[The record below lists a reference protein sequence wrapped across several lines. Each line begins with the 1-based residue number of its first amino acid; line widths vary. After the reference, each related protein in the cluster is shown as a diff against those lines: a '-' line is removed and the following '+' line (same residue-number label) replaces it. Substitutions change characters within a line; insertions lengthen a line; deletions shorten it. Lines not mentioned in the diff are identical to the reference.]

1 MISMS
6 VPSKPIVIFG
16 LDIPHDFPLLLVRF
30 SGYSSYACL
39 SSMFNDFAVM
49 CTWEGDNTVMAQ
61 QTARYLVKSAQKV
74 EAGEKP
80 SGASVAY
87 LSRMHSILESK
98 FCVKT
103 KESLADTRVQ
113 MAMFEYCATRAIY
126 DALMALQTRIQQ
138 GSSQE
143 RAWNDSS
150 VELVECA
157 RLHCYKL
164 MAQAFIEAYERI
176 EEPNIRQILKQLCD
190 LFVWHFLKLRIDVA
204 LVGNYITEGSQVHL
218 IRVYIQ
224 ELCESLREQAV
235 PIVDAFNLSD
245 FILRSPLGRY
255 DGNVY
260 TYYLDRVKRA
270 PHAQDRAP
278 YWEEAI
284 RPIISRL

>member
-1 MISMS
+1 
-6 VPSKPIVIFG
+6 
-16 LDIPHDFPLLLVRF
+16 
-30 SGYSSYACL
+30 
-39 SSMFNDFAVM
+39 MFNDFAVM

-61 QTARYLVKSAQKV
+61 QTARYLVKSAQKIA
-74 EAGEKP
+74 AGEKP
-80 SGASVAY
+80 PGASVAY

-98 FCVKT
+98 FYVKT
-103 KESLADTRVQ
+103 KEALADTNVQ

-164 MAQAFIEAYERI
+164 MAQAFIEAYQRI
-176 EEPNIRQILKQLCD
+176 EETNIRQILKQLCD

-218 IRVYIQ
+218 IRIYIQ
-224 ELCESLREQAV
+224 ELCESIREQAV
-235 PIVDAFNLSD
+235 PIVDAFNFSD
-245 FILRSPLGRY
+245 FVLRSPLGRY

-260 TYYLDRVKRA
+260 TYYLDRVRHA